1 MATGTKKKKK
11 TKLDMETK
19 WIWEKVT
26 TKQRQEIMDLSEGY
40 KSFLDRAKTERLA
53 VEAIIEMVEA
63 KGFVPLEKVESPE
76 QGTRFYMVNRGKCI
90 ALVILGKGSIE
101 NGANIIASHLDAP
114 RLDLKG
120 KPLYE
125 DGETQLALLKTH
137 YYGGIKKY
145 HWVSRPLAIHGI
157 VVKENGTAVE
167 VHVGDDEGDP
177 VFTIPDLL
185 PHLWG
190 KSQAKKRMPEGIK
203 GEDLNILVGG
213 LPLKKEKKDKVK
225 MAILSLLHKKYGIM
239 EEDLISAELE
249 IVPAGKAMD
258 VGFDR
263 AFIGAYGQDDRACAY
278 PQLVATLG
286 IKKPTRTCISLFV
299 DKEEIGS
306 DTNTGIKSR
315 FIESVFGAIAELT
328 AEDTNRIVRNALEN
342 TRAISSD
349 VNAGINPMFKD
360 VHEPMNAAHIGCGI
374 VLTKFTGSG
383 GKYRSNDAHAEF
395 VALMRKTF
403 NQKKVYW
410 QAAELGKVDEG
421 GGGTIAMFLAMH
433 NMDVIDAGV
442 PLLAMHSPFEV
453 SSKAD
458 IWAAFKAY
466 GAFFGTK

>member
-1 MATGTKKKKK
+1 
-11 TKLDMETK
+11 
-19 WIWEKVT
+19 
-26 TKQRQEIMDLSEGY
+26 
-40 KSFLDRAKTERLA
+40 
-53 VEAIIEMVEA
+53 
-63 KGFVPLEKVESPE
+63 
-76 QGTRFYMVNRGKCI
+76 
-90 ALVILGKGSIE
+90 
-101 NGANIIASHLDAP
+101 
-114 RLDLKG
+114 
-120 KPLYE
+120 
-125 DGETQLALLKTH
+125 
-137 YYGGIKKY
+137 
-145 HWVSRPLAIHGI
+145 
-157 VVKENGTAVE
+157 
-167 VHVGDDEGDP
+167 
-177 VFTIPDLL
+177 
-185 PHLWG
+185 
-190 KSQAKKRMPEGIK
+190 MPEGIK